1 MLLRCCI
8 MEKFKTNVS
17 FKREKKMM
25 MEDTE
30 KKKTVWTHQEQP
42 IYNSKTEERIVK
54 YVEGK
59 ASCNNWMSIQLIE
72 KVFYK

>member
-1 MLLRCCI
+1 
-8 MEKFKTNVS
+8 
-17 FKREKKMM
+17 MM

-59 ASCNNWMSIQLIE
+59 TSCNNWMSIQLIE

>member
-1 MLLRCCI
+1 VLLSVCEYITNFVKRKA
-8 MEKFKTNVS
+8 ERKT
-17 FKREKKMM
+17 MM

-42 IYNSKTEERIVK
+42 IFNSKTEERIVK

-59 ASCNNWMSIQLIE
+59 TSCNNWMSIQLIE